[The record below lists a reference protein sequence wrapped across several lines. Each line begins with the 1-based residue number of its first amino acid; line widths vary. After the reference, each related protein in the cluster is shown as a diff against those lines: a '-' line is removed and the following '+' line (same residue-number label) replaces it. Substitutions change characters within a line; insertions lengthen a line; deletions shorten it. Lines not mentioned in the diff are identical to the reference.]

1 MKGIKAAIIC
11 LTGFMVITFVPSMSS
26 PSYAAKGGGV
36 RMSAPASKALP
47 TAPQKTSP
55 NTNSSAKGTGTTG
68 AQSQTGQPKTD
79 TQAGT
84 QAKTNQTG
92 SAWGGTMRNIGLLAG
107 GMFLG
112 SMLSSLFGWGNM
124 GFMADILGVLFNV
137 VLVMVVV
144 SLGMS
149 LWRKFRNRRS
159 SSRNDDAYRRGYEE
173 AMREKERRETYTID
187 ITPSDDDRKYK
198 K

>member
-1 MKGIKAAIIC
+1 
-11 LTGFMVITFVPSMSS
+11 
-26 PSYAAKGGGV
+26 
-36 RMSAPASKALP
+36 
-47 TAPQKTSP
+47 
-55 NTNSSAKGTGTTG
+55 
-68 AQSQTGQPKTD
+68 
-79 TQAGT
+79 
-84 QAKTNQTG
+84 
-92 SAWGGTMRNIGLLAG
+92 
-107 GMFLG
+107 
-112 SMLSSLFGWGNM
+112 
-124 GFMADILGVLFNV
+124 MADILGVLFNV